1 MVKEWLR
8 GKTVIICG
16 SANGIGKY
24 LVYNLI
30 VQYNCKVI
38 GIDIDEISLS
48 NLKTKLNEIGEN
60 YEYYC
65 FDAKSENNWIKLA
78 ETLKENN
85 EQVDV
90 LINAIGISPK
100 FNNFNKYSLKETN
113 NIFATNLYSCIFAV
127 KHLYDNLKQSRCPS
141 IINICCSSANMGIA
155 GTSIYSASKSALKC
169 YTEVMQQ
176 ELKGF
181 YVGLLIL
188 GLVKTDFWKN
198 QEDVL
203 KNKINSRAMAVS
215 LAAERIVKCIVK
227 KKKRAVVGFDAYL
240 TDRMIRLMPTKAR
253 SFINKYLSRKK
264 YRFIDDENEDVKN

>member
-78 ETLKENN
+78 ETLKESN

-100 FNNFNKYSLKETN
+100 FNKFNKYLP
-113 NIFATNLYSCIFAV
+113 Y
-127 KHLYDNLKQSRCPS
+127 
-141 IINICCSSANMGIA
+141 
-155 GTSIYSASKSALKC
+155 
-169 YTEVMQQ
+169 
-176 ELKGF
+176 
-181 YVGLLIL
+181 
-188 GLVKTDFWKN
+188 
-198 QEDVL
+198 
-203 KNKINSRAMAVS
+203 
-215 LAAERIVKCIVK
+215 
-227 KKKRAVVGFDAYL
+227 
-240 TDRMIRLMPTKAR
+240 
-253 SFINKYLSRKK
+253 
-264 YRFIDDENEDVKN
+264 